1 MEKNWGDT
9 PSATLKTEL
18 FYTICIFVPMQPNA
32 LDQDRQGR
40 GKRSIA
46 IDMKKTEGISI
57 VKKLCSDADVLI
69 EPFRAGT
76 NNLSRL
82 KKKDD
87 RYIIIN

>member
-1 MEKNWGDT
+1 
-9 PSATLKTEL
+9 
-18 FYTICIFVPMQPNA
+18 MQPNA

-69 EPFRAGT
+69 EPFRAGI
-76 NNLSRL
+76 NNLSWL
-82 KKKDD
+82 KRKQQ
-87 RYIIIN
+87 R

>member
-1 MEKNWGDT
+1 MCASETDI
-9 PSATLKTEL
+9 

-32 LDQDRQGR
+32 VEQDQQGR

-46 IDMKKTEGISI
+46 IDMKKTEGINI

-76 NNLSRL
+76 NNLSRF
-82 KKKDD
+82 KKPQNTIMNPMD
-87 RYIIIN
+87 I

>member
-1 MEKNWGDT
+1 
-9 PSATLKTEL
+9 
-18 FYTICIFVPMQPNA
+18 MQPNA

-76 NNLSRL
+76 NNLS
-82 KKKDD
+82 
-87 RYIIIN
+87 